1 MAIGYTSTTQVD
13 PAVSIFYD
21 RVLLKRALPNLH
33 YNKFAQ
39 VRNIDKK
46 SGNTVKWRKYTALS
60 AATVP
65 LTEGTTP
72 PGKQGA
78 KTDILAQISWYGDWM
93 GISDVIDLT
102 VEDRVLTE
110 FTELEGEQMGLTI
123 DNLTRDILAATAS
136 YTNASHGSLAS
147 TPTEITKADIAAVV
161 KTLLGANA
169 QFITAIQKASTGI
182 GTSPVRASFWSIIHT
197 DLTDDLEACSGFK
210 SVAEYPKGDGVE
222 GEWGNVGN
230 VRFLTSSE
238 AHRSTASILTATY
251 YCLVIGKDAY
261 GTTEIKGG
269 SAKSIVHDF
278 GSGGAGDPLN
288 QRATVGW
295 KIPFVARILND
306 AFINNLRVKHSTYT
320 G

>member
-1 MAIGYTSTTQVD
+1 MTTGYTSTTQVD
-13 PAVSIFYD
+13 PAVAIFYD
-21 RVLLKRALPNLH
+21 RVLLKRALPYLH
-33 YNKFAQ
+33 YQKFAQ

-46 SGNTVKWRKYTALS
+46 SGNTVKWRRYSALA

-65 LTEGTTP
+65 LTEGVTP
-72 PGKQGA
+72 PGQQGA

-110 FTELEGEQMGLTI
+110 FTELEGEQMGLTL
-123 DNLTRDILAATAS
+123 DNLTRDILCATAS
-136 YTNASHGSLAS
+136 YTNASKGSNGA
-147 TPTEITKADIAAVV
+147 TPTELTRQDIDAVV

-169 QFITAIQKASTGI
+169 SFITSIQKASSGI

-197 DLTDDLEACSGFK
+197 DLIDDLEACSGFK
-210 SVAEYPKGDGVE
+210 SVAEYPKGDAIE

-230 VRFLTSSE
+230 VRFLVSSV
-238 AHRSTASILTATY
+238 AHKSTASILTATY
-251 YCLVIGKDAY
+251 YCLVIAKNAY
-261 GTTEIKGG
+261 GTSEIKGG

-278 GSGGAGDPLN
+278 GSGGTGDPLN

-295 KIPFVARILND
+295 KVPFVARILND
-306 AFINNLRVKHSTYT
+306 ALINNLRVKHSTYT

>member
-13 PAVSIFYD
+13 PAVAIFYD
-21 RVLLKRALPNLH
+21 RVLLKRALPYLH

-39 VRNIDKK
+39 VRNINKN
-46 SGNTVKWRKYTALS
+46 SGNTVKWRRSTALS
-60 AATVP
+60 AATIP

-72 PGKQGA
+72 PGQQGA

-110 FTELEGEQMGLTI
+110 FTELEGEQMGLTL

-136 YTNASHGSLAS
+136 YTNASHGSNGA
-147 TPTEITKADIAAVV
+147 TPTEMTKADIAAVV
-161 KTLLGANA
+161 KTLLGVPA
-169 QFITAIQKASTGI
+169 QFITTIQKASTGI

-197 DLTDDLEACSGFK
+197 DLIDDLEAVSGFK
-210 SVAEYPKGDGVE
+210 SVAEYPKGDGIE

-230 VRFLTSSE
+230 VRFLISSV
-238 AHRSTASILTATY
+238 AHKSTASILTATY

-261 GTTEIKGG
+261 GTSGIKGG

-278 GSGGAGDPLN
+278 GSGGTGDPLN

-295 KIPFVARILND
+295 KVPFVARILND
-306 AFINNLRVKHSTYT
+306 AFMNNLRVKHSTYT

>member
-1 MAIGYTSTTQVD
+1 MTTGYTSTTQVD
-13 PAVSIFYD
+13 PAVAIFYD
-21 RVLLKRALPNLH
+21 RVLLKRALPYLH

-46 SGNTVKWRKYTALS
+46 AGNTVKWRRYTALA

-72 PGKQGA
+72 PGQQGA

-102 VEDRVLTE
+102 VEDRVITE
-110 FTELEGEQMGLTI
+110 FTELEGEQMGLTL
-123 DNLTRDILAATAS
+123 DNLTRDILVATAS
-136 YTNASHGSLAS
+136 YTNAANGSNGA
-147 TPTEITKADIAAVV
+147 TPTEMTRADIDAVV

-169 QFITAIQKASTGI
+169 SFIAAIQKASTGF

-197 DLTDDLEACSGFK
+197 DLIDNLEACSGFK
-210 SVAEYPKGDGVE
+210 SVAEYPKGDAIE

-230 VRFLTSSE
+230 VRFLISSKAHKSTS
-238 AHRSTASILTATY
+238 SILTATY
-251 YCLVIGKDAY
+251 YCLVLAKDAY
-261 GTTEIKGG
+261 GTSEIKGG
-269 SAKSIVHDF
+269 AAKSIVHDF
-278 GSGGAGDPLN
+278 GSGGTGDPLN

-295 KIPFVARILND
+295 KLPFVARILND
-306 AFINNLRVKHSTYT
+306 AFMNNLRVTHSSYT

>member
-1 MAIGYTSTTQVD
+1 MATGYTSTTQVD
-13 PAVSIFYD
+13 PAVAIFYD
-21 RVLLKRALPNLH
+21 RVLLKRALPYLH
-33 YNKFAQ
+33 YQKFAQ

-46 SGNTVKWRKYTALS
+46 SGNTVKWRRYSALA

-65 LTEGTTP
+65 LTEGVTP
-72 PGKQGA
+72 PGQQGA

-102 VEDRVLTE
+102 VEDRVITE
-110 FTELEGEQMGLTI
+110 FTELEGEQMGLTL
-123 DNLTRDILAATAS
+123 DNLTRDILCATAS
-136 YTNASHGSLAS
+136 YTNASNGSNGA
-147 TPTEITKADIAAVV
+147 TPTEITRTDIDAVV

-169 QFITAIQKASTGI
+169 SFITAVQKASTGI

-197 DLTDDLEACSGFK
+197 DLIDDLEACSGFK
-210 SVAEYPKGDGVE
+210 SVAEYPKGDGIE

-230 VRFLTSSE
+230 VRFLVSSVAHKSTS
-238 AHRSTASILTATY
+238 SILTATY
-251 YCLVIGKDAY
+251 YCLVIAKDAY
-261 GTTEIKGG
+261 GTSEIKGG

-278 GSGGAGDPLN
+278 GSGGTGDPLN

-295 KIPFVARILND
+295 KVPFVARILND
-306 AFINNLRVKHSTYT
+306 ALINNLRVKHSTYT